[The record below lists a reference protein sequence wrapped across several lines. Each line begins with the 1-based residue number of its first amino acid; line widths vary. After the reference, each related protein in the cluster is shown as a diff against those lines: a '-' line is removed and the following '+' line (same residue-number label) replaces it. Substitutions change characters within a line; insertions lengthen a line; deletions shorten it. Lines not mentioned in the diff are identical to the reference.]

1 MATGFPPLLKK
12 FSKTLFEGTFEMA
25 LLSWNDVGNKWKF
38 WVTFVTF
45 FTVHVILRL
54 KLKSTFVQQMLF
66 MYTDIIIGQC
76 FYNVVALDSDMI
88 S

>member
-54 KLKSTFVQQMLF
+54 NCTFVLQILF
-66 MYTDIIIGQC
+66 MHVMIDIIGQS
-76 FYNVVALDSDMI
+76 FYSVDALDSDMI